1 MKHAIMIFFAAGVL
15 LSCNDGTKEAAD
27 TKVAGTSDTA
37 NVKMDYAYTV
47 EHPDEW
53 VPGNRENTKMV
64 LQSLKDFENGNMEAC
79 MKSFADSVHL
89 QFDELD
95 QKLSRDS
102 VQKMFAADRKN
113 LKFMKIDM
121 HDFETVKSTA
131 TGKQYVS
138 LWYVQKWEDLKGAMD
153 SVSVMD
159 DLEIKDGKII
169 SIDEKRRR
177 FPKK

>member
-1 MKHAIMIFFAAGVL
+1 MLILQGEK
-15 LSCNDGTKEAAD
+15 
-27 TKVAGTSDTA
+27 
-37 NVKMDYAYTV
+37 DYQVT
-47 EHPDEW
+47 
-53 VPGNRENTKMV
+53 
-64 LQSLKDFENGNMEAC
+64 LKDFENWNIEAC
-79 MKSFADSVHL
+79 MKSFADSVRL

-95 QKLSRDS
+95 QKLPRDS
-102 VQKMFAADRKN
+102 VQKMFTADRSN
-113 LKFMKIDM
+113 LKSMKIDM

>member
-1 MKHAIMIFFAAGVL
+1 
-15 LSCNDGTKEAAD
+15 
-27 TKVAGTSDTA
+27 
-37 NVKMDYAYTV
+37 
-47 EHPDEW
+47 
-53 VPGNRENTKMV
+53 
-64 LQSLKDFENGNMEAC
+64 

-95 QKLSRDS
+95 QKFSRDS

-113 LKFMKIDM
+113 LKSMKIDM